1 MARYQ
6 TFFLCGKEWKN
17 AAAFVD
23 LMKWTTPLLEPYI
36 SVDSFFGEG
45 PKSVL
50 TVVKRSD
57 YGKRRPSFI
66 GDYFKYAKP
75 LEQND
80 LESLSVIA
88 GTGLQMHLRV
98 EFAQMTASGTSGS
111 ESTTTEVPDSIKIV
125 SLSLGSSLWKK
136 CQESLIASELSD
148 RWARLFTTS
157 GALYGF
163 STATDLP
170 RTSNTDLIGPERS
183 PLQAYDSPGRIALQ
197 PGDQIPQ
204 YPRIR
209 DFDYTKFVEAVCQV
223 NYISNAQL
231 ESSGARDRILAASGD
246 LRTQVLKNPEGTEVG
261 VAVELE
267 NDSSATKTHCAE
279 LFGNLLWKP
288 VEFYSVKESDIRR
301 PIP

>member
-1 MARYQ
+1 MTHYQ

-17 AAAFVD
+17 AAAFID
-23 LMKWTTPLLEPYI
+23 LMKWITPLLEPYI

-45 PKSVL
+45 PKCVL

-75 LEQND
+75 LEQDD

-88 GTGLQMHLRV
+88 GTGLQMHLTV
-98 EFAQMTASGTSGS
+98 EFAQMSASGTSGS
-111 ESTTTEVPDSIKIV
+111 ESTATEVPDSIKIV
-125 SLSLGSSLWKK
+125 SLSLESTLWKT
-136 CQESLIASELSD
+136 CQESLIAGELSD
-148 RWARLFTTS
+148 RWTRLFTTS

-209 DFDYTKFVEAVCQV
+209 DFDYAKFVEGVCRV
-223 NYISNAQL
+223 NYISNTQL
-231 ESSGARDRILAASGD
+231 ESSGARYRILAASGD
-246 LRTQVLKNPEGTEVG
+246 LRAQVLKDPEGTEVG
-261 VAVELE
+261 IAVELE

-288 VEFYSVKESDIRR
+288 VQFYSVKASDIPRS
-301 PIP
+301 IP